1 MAQVFKTN
9 SVSVADLINAIK
21 LEDVGV
27 THKVTYKDIKALPE
41 VTSTCHELSGTEYI
55 SMQEA
60 SYLASHMLYNLAS

>member
-1 MAQVFKTN
+1 MAQVFNTK

-21 LEDVGV
+21 LEDAG
-27 THKVTYKDIKALPE
+27 VTYKVTSKDIKKLPE
-41 VTSTCHELSGTEYI
+41 SPTCHSLSGTEYI